1 MNSYL
6 FRIGSKTSG
15 FLRSTQF
22 VRSYSKHVKSES
34 YKKALEDVETQVAES
49 PCILYMKGIPERP
62 ECGFSNTAVR
72 ILQAEGAVFTS
83 YNVLKNNDMR
93 EAVKEFGDWPTIP
106 QLYVKGQFIGGA
118 DILMGLY
125 KSGELSKLLN
135 EAGVVK
141 KDE

>member
-6 FRIGSKTSG
+6 FRIGSKTTG

-22 VRSYSKHVKSES
+22 VRSYSNKSES
-34 YKKALEDVETQVAES
+34 YKRALDDVKSQVATS
-49 PCILYMKGIPERP
+49 PCVLYMKGIPERP

-83 YNVLKNNDMR
+83 HNVLKNDDLR
-93 EAVKEFGDWPTIP
+93 EAIKEFGDWPTIP
-106 QLYVKGQFIGGA
+106 QLYVNGEFVGGA

-125 KSGELSKLLN
+125 KTGELSKILSD
-135 EAGVVK
+135 AGVVK
-141 KDE
+141 KD

>member
-22 VRSYSKHVKSES
+22 VRSYSVKTES
-34 YKKALEDVETQVAES
+34 YKKALADVKNQVAQS
-49 PCILYMKGIPERP
+49 PCVLYMKGIPERP

-83 YNVLKNNDMR
+83 HNVLKNDDLR
-93 EAVKEFGDWPTIP
+93 EAVKEYGEWPTIP
-106 QLYVKGQFIGGA
+106 QLYVKGELVGGA

-125 KSGELSKLLN
+125 KTGELSKLLSD
-135 EAGVVK
+135 AGVVK